1 MLLIRLSLSGQMN
14 KAGKKSS
21 GYNLAYKSRN
31 TAYVRKKHTL
41 GKSLGSSA
49 QLEVPK
55 NGAELEFLKNAAE
68 KTRHSIESAIASMKT
83 LPAHDNRDALPLRHM
98 QEYHKSITTLADN
111 IRFGWNTAITAY
123 IEAAGAAAAPTASLE
138 PASRS
143 PSPSQSFSTS
153 NLNTEASPSPPT
165 RGYRLSY
172 SSSDSVE
179 F

>member
-1 MLLIRLSLSGQMN
+1 MS

-21 GYNLAYKSRN
+21 GYSLAYKSRN
-31 TAYVRKKHTL
+31 TAYVHKKHTL
-41 GKSLGSSA
+41 GKFLSSSA

-55 NGAELEFLKNAAE
+55 NGAELESLKNAAE
-68 KTRHSIESAIASMKT
+68 QTRHSIESAIASMKT
-83 LPAHDNRDALPLRHM
+83 LPAHDVRDALPLHNM
-98 QEYHKSITTLADN
+98 QEYYKSITTLADD
-111 IRFGWNTAITAY
+111 IRFGWNRAITAY
-123 IEAAGAAAAPTASLE
+123 MEAAPTAALE

-143 PSPSQSFSTS
+143 PSPLLDLLRTS
-153 NLNTEASPSPPT
+153 NLNTEVSPSPPT

>member
-1 MLLIRLSLSGQMN
+1 MK

-21 GYNLAYKSRN
+21 ACNFAYKSRN

-49 QLEVPK
+49 HIDVPK

-68 KTRHSIESAIASMKT
+68 KTRRSIESAIASMKA
-83 LPAHDNRDALPLRHM
+83 LPAHDTRDALPLHNM
-98 QEYHKSITTLADN
+98 QEYCKSITTLADD
-111 IRFGWNTAITAY
+111 IRFCWNRAITAY
-123 IEAAGAAAAPTASLE
+123 IEAAQTASLE

-143 PSPSQSFSTS
+143 ASPSQSFSTS

-172 SSSDSVE
+172 SSSGSVE